1 MTKSRRKAEE
11 RYYEERQTEG
21 EGEVE
26 DEDDGE
32 SDSGGERYEWG

>member
-1 MTKSRRKAEE
+1 MTKSRRKTEE

-32 SDSGGERYEWG
+32 GDSGG